1 VKLAIKSILQKLEE
15 RSQLENSKKIDVN
28 HEDQMLAI
36 TKETGEFYNIL
47 LRAIKAKRILE
58 IGTSVGYSTLWFADA
73 IQENQGKIIT
83 IERSAPKISRA
94 TINFQKAGVKNQIEI
109 KKGEAKE
116 VLKQI
121 IDYVKIKPNERFDF
135 VFLDADKEL
144 NIEYFDLI
152 LPMIKVGGIIATDNI
167 LYPERFRPLMKK
179 YVEHIKTKSN
189 VQTVSL
195 DLGNG
200 EQITIKTS

>member
-1 VKLAIKSILQKLEE
+1 MTDIVIRVQDISKCYKIYNTPGDRLKQFIIPKLFRVPVLRKLFTP
-15 RSQLENSKKIDVN
+15 SNSSPLTFYKEFWALTDV
-28 HEDQMLAI
+28 
-36 TKETGEFYNIL
+36 
-47 LRAIKAKRILE
+47 
-58 IGTSVGYSTLWFADA
+58 S
-73 IQENQGKIIT
+73 
-83 IERSAPKISRA
+83 
-94 TINFQKAGVKNQIEI
+94 IEI